1 MLGGS
6 DEMTLTEQ
14 FAYVT
19 LFSKFGYRA
28 FTSRELNSA
37 ISFLLKNYKF
47 SQDEILQSLTKFILE
62 RAMYRGKQGGKYV
75 YRVTQN
81 PEAEYKKLR
90 SAVS

>member
-1 MLGGS
+1 
-6 DEMTLTEQ
+6 MTLAEQ
-14 FAYVT
+14 FVYVA
-19 LFSKFGYRA
+19 LFSKFGYQT

-47 SQDEILQSLTKFILE
+47 SKDEILQTLTKFILE

-81 PEAEYKKLR
+81 HEAEYKKLR
-90 SAVS
+90 EAVS

>member
-1 MLGGS
+1 
-6 DEMTLTEQ
+6 MTLTEQ
-14 FAYVT
+14 FVYVT

-28 FTSRELNSA
+28 FTSRELSLA

-47 SQDEILQSLTKFILE
+47 SHDEILQSLTKFILE

-81 PEAEYKKLR
+81 HEDEYKKLR

>member
-1 MLGGS
+1 
-6 DEMTLTEQ
+6 MTLAEQ
-14 FAYVT
+14 FVYLT

-47 SQDEILQSLTKFILE
+47 SKDEILRSLTKFILE

-75 YRVTQN
+75 YRITQN
-81 PEAEYKKLR
+81 HEAEYKKLR
-90 SAVS
+90 SGVS

>member
-1 MLGGS
+1 
-6 DEMTLTEQ
+6 MTLAEQ
-14 FAYVT
+14 FVYVT

-47 SQDEILQSLTKFILE
+47 SKDEILQSLTKFILE
-62 RAMYRGKQGGKYV
+62 SAIYRGKQGGKYV

-81 PEAEYKKLR
+81 QSDEYKKIRVALL
-90 SAVS
+90 